1 MGQREIVMLGHGE
14 IGRALESA
22 LVPGHRIAIWE
33 KDLDTGTEN
42 IPLEEMF
49 AAGCD
54 LILFAIPTS
63 PHREIA
69 ERVHQAAPHDV
80 ACLTIAKGLDADGH
94 TPADIMQAVFGDQ
107 RQFGV
112 LYGPMI
118 AENLLAGLPGF
129 ATIASRSEPVISL
142 AIELFAGS
150 HLHVSGSA
158 DVVGAS
164 WAVILKNVY
173 VPLVG
178 AADELGLGDNIR
190 GFLLAAALNE
200 LARIV
205 QKFGGEAKTVY
216 GLPGAGDLITTAT
229 SSGSHH
235 RNAGMQLA
243 AGQTDELL
251 ASGTNIRGEGFH
263 ALNMLEKHKLIE
275 FDDFPVVC
283 AMRDLLNKPKNAR
296 AIILALCEN
305 ASLLQ

>member
-22 LVPGHRIAIWE
+22 LVPKSRVSIWE
-33 KDLDTGTEN
+33 RDLDTWEEN
-42 IPLEEMF
+42 IPLEELLEP
-49 AAGCD
+49 GCD
-54 LILFAIPTS
+54 LILFALPTS

-69 ERVHQAAPHDV
+69 ERVHKAAPRDV
-80 ACLTIAKGLDADGH
+80 ACLTIAKGLDADGD
-94 TPADIMQAVFGDQ
+94 TPAGIMQSVFDEE

-129 ATIASRSEPVISL
+129 ATVASRSEPVISL

-150 HLHVSGSA
+150 HLHVSGSR

-205 QKFGGEAKTVY
+205 QKFGGEARTVY

-243 AGQTDELL
+243 AGQTDELQ

-275 FDDFPVVC
+275 FDDFPVVS
-283 AMRDLLNKPKNAR
+283 AMRDLLDKPKNAR
-296 AIILALCEN
+296 AIILQLCEN

>member
-22 LVPGHRIAIWE
+22 LIPKSRISIWE
-33 KDLDTGTEN
+33 RDLDTWEEN
-42 IPLEEMF
+42 IPLEELLEP
-49 AAGCD
+49 GCD
-54 LILFAIPTS
+54 LILFALPTS

-69 ERVHQAAPHDV
+69 ERVHKAAPRDV
-80 ACLTIAKGLDADGH
+80 ACLTIAKGLDADGD
-94 TPADIMQAVFGDQ
+94 TPAGIMQSVFDEE

-129 ATIASRSEPVISL
+129 ATVASKSEQVISL
-142 AIELFAGS
+142 VLELFEGS
-150 HLHVSGSA
+150 HLHVSGSH
-158 DVVGAS
+158 DVIGAS

-173 VPLVG
+173 VPLIG
-178 AADELGLGDNIR
+178 AADELGLGDNTR
-190 GFLLAAALNE
+190 GFLIAAALNE

-229 SSGSHH
+229 SPGSHH

-263 ALNMLEKHKLIE
+263 ALKVLDEHRLIE
-275 FDDFPVVC
+275 FDDFPVIS
-283 AMRDLLNKPKNAR
+283 AMRDLLDKPENAR
-296 AIILALCEN
+296 TIILSLCEN
-305 ASLLQ
+305 ASLLR